1 MDRIVVKDSIKNKVM
16 KIFACFEQQIE
27 LLQEYKYVDVG
38 PIEHMWDRHIRALS
52 GVSVES
58 YQLIEE
64 FYLDGCVRDLNI
76 TEFEEL
82 IEYLTDRAIDNI
94 NKKAE

>member
-1 MDRIVVKDSIKNKVM
+1 
-16 KIFACFEQQIE
+16 
-27 LLQEYKYVDVG
+27 
-38 PIEHMWDRHIRALS
+38 MWNRHIRVLS
-52 GVSVES
+52 GVSIES

-64 FYLDGCVRDLNI
+64 FYLDGCIRDLKI

-82 IEYLTDRAIDNI
+82 IEHLTDRVIGNI